1 MKKFNL
7 FKKNKLWLASLGIAT
22 TSSLVLAACASQT
35 QGTNNNTNTNS
46 GNPDNQNGN
55 SGTETPKEP
64 ATPLTPAVPEIKTA
78 TAEQK
83 ALATVIVDNPGVKKV
98 LEDAVT
104 ESVKVINAQLTT
116 ISKIDNL
123 NQTIVTDSV
132 TALGKADDPAAK
144 EATSSVIALVKTLKA
159 NVTAAAEATFEDE
172 QKTQFTAALDQVI
185 KDAAEL
191 LTALNSLPKA
201 NDAKKLVDLQA
212 KLKTALDELVK
223 TSANTEL
230 TTKLKA
236 VLDAR
241 DAYQAEVKV
250 VAERLVAA
258 EQKAF
263 VLDSSTSALSNY
275 ANTKVAA
282 FLTTDSKH
290 EENTTTLNHLVTR
303 VRSGVLGTLGAD
315 LWTVGNISETV
326 AAQNRPSS
334 IAANSTS
341 DKLYAIVVGLAEQ
354 QFASNTF
361 ANELKSLTY
370 NQSLLLKADDAIN
383 LLGSHVEQNVPVDVA
398 RLNAYLVTKSANV
411 VELLQPTT
419 GDSIKSLVA
428 TIDRTVKQYTDILIG
443 TGTEESK
450 LAKEL
455 AAFETSVTETDKNTQ
470 KAKIKALVEPAKALG
485 TKLQSF
491 KTELEKL
498 QKLLVT
504 VNTTDATKNTYP
516 LIEAA
521 TKLNQ
526 TIAVSKNYG
535 DVLQVVGK
543 VEILDTNID
552 AITKLV
558 QTTGTQSA
566 LMKALD
572 ALVDEVKDAGAFGSK
587 LKEVAAINDLG
598 SQQAE
603 LNKITNKTTGYVY
616 TDLVDGKTAVTTGSS
631 QAPAKLSF
639 AQFKTELE
647 KLQTGTGKLLTPIT
661 TLLNNQL
668 RPSETS
674 QTAVFNKHLT
684 DLFNNG
690 NVLPDTE
697 NH

>member
-22 TSSLVLAACASQT
+22 TGSLVLAACASQT
-35 QGTNNNTNTNS
+35 QGTNNNTNQENT
-46 GNPDNQNGN
+46 GNQNGN
-55 SGTETPKEP
+55 SGTEQPVEP
-64 ATPLTPAVPEIKTA
+64 AAPLTPAVPEIKTA
-78 TAEQK
+78 TAQQK
-83 ALATVIVDNPGVKKV
+83 ALATAIVDNPGVKKV

-123 NQTIVTDSV
+123 NQTIVADSV
-132 TALGKADDPAAK
+132 TALGKDNDPAAK
-144 EATSSVIALVKTLKA
+144 EAASSVVALVKTLKA
-159 NVTAAAEATFEDE
+159 NVAAAAEATFKDE
-172 QKTQFTAALDQVI
+172 QKTEFTAALDQVI
-185 KDAAEL
+185 KNAAEL
-191 LTALNSLPKA
+191 LTALNNLPKA
-201 NDAKKLVDLQA
+201 SDAKKLDGLQT
-212 KLKTALDELVK
+212 KLKTALDELVQ
-223 TSANTEL
+223 TTANTDL
-230 TTKLKA
+230 ATKLKA

-263 VLDSSTSALSNY
+263 VLDSSTSTLSNY

-290 EENTTTLNHLVTR
+290 DENTTTLNRLVTR
-303 VRSGVLGTLGAD
+303 VRTGVLGTLGAD

-326 AAQNRPSS
+326 AAQNRPSD

-383 LLGSHVEQNVPVDVA
+383 LLGLHVEQNVPVDVA

-419 GDSIKSLVA
+419 GDSIKSLVT
-428 TIDRTVKQYTDILIG
+428 TIDRTVKQYADILIG
-443 TGTEESK
+443 NNSEDSK
-450 LAKEL
+450 LGKEL
-455 AAFETSVTETDKNTQ
+455 AAFETSVTDANKDTQ
-470 KAKIKALVEPAKALG
+470 KATIKALVEPAKNLG
-485 TKLQSF
+485 TKLQTF

-504 VNTTDATKNTYP
+504 VNTTDETKNTYP

-543 VEILDTNID
+543 VETLDTNID
-552 AITKLV
+552 TITKLV
-558 QTTGTQSA
+558 QTTGTKSA
-566 LMKALD
+566 LMTALD
-572 ALVDEVKDAGAFGSK
+572 ALVDDVKDDGAFGSK
-587 LKEVAAINDLG
+587 LKAVSEVTDLG
-598 SQQAE
+598 GKQTE
-603 LNKITNKTTGYVY
+603 LDKITNKTTGYVY
-616 TDLVDGKTAVTTGSS
+616 TDLVTGKAKNGST
-631 QAPAKLSF
+631 PAKLSF

-647 KLQTGTGKLLTPIT
+647 KLQAGANKLLTPIT